1 MMKTYAKCVEISH
14 TNKLMKNDHKKVD
27 FQTFKMKNCITVLI
41 NMSIKS

>member
-1 MMKTYAKCVEISH
+1 MCRNIPIQT
-14 TNKLMKNDHKKVD
+14 KLMKKDHKKVD